1 MTKRE
6 ETLPLQFVQG
16 QGDKRRGKRNETL
29 RICLRTTPLDIE
41 PIEIT
46 GLAKD
51 NFSLINNLRMAMKAL
66 DIQQSLMLLF

>member
-29 RICLRTTPLDIE
+29 PIRLRTTPLDIE

-51 NFSLINNLRMAMKAL
+51 NFSLINNLSVAMKAL